1 MGRAQGQAC
10 GLVCC
15 LWAGRGRR
23 LEGPCGVPLLVQGTS
38 GAIGGWRSPGQKGL
52 REVLMLLSSDP
63 QRHPPLPPELGVW
76 LCFSQTLDLS
86 HVLVALSSSPS
97 SSSLC
102 IQTSSH
108 FLRTICPRPVTPPL
122 RLSAPFPRC
131 GQSTKWWRGAVVSLC
146 VSSSVSGF
154 WVVVLLCFL

>member
-52 REVLMLLSSDP
+52 REVLMLLSSDSWRP
-63 QRHPPLPPELGVW
+63 SSLLGWVCGCVSPKPLPFPMSSLLSAAAPPRHPSASRLRVISRPPL
-76 LCFSQTLDLS
+76 
-86 HVLVALSSSPS
+86 A
-97 SSSLC
+97 
-102 IQTSSH
+102 
-108 FLRTICPRPVTPPL
+108 PRPVTPPL
-122 RLSAPFPRC
+122 MLSAPFPCC
-131 GQSTKWWRGAVVSLC
+131 GQSTKWRPGAVVSVC